1 MTIET
6 KYNIGDEVWFN
17 FKGKAKKMKVT
28 DVFINL
34 SSNIEIELTAKGI
47 IIYTHP
53 SCVFST
59 KEELLKSL

>member
-1 MTIET
+1 MKIET
-6 KYNIGDEVWFN
+6 KYNIGNEVWFN
-17 FKGKAKKMKVT
+17 FKGKPKKMKVT

-47 IIYTHP
+47 IIYIHP
-53 SCVFST
+53 SCVFLT